1 MLELFAFSMKGDSLD
16 FSLMVEIRRSGLE
29 IGLMERN
36 HECYGVSIDSART
49 SENPKADV

>member
-1 MLELFAFSMKGDSLD
+1 MELFGFSAERNSLD

-36 HECYGVSIDSART
+36 HECYGVSIDSAGT
-49 SENPKADV
+49 SENSKADV